1 MIGLEQLSI
10 EIGTSDVREI
20 RLSVSSHLGVSIVL
34 LALMASFAIADDEEV
49 PDIAKRLEASAIVLT
64 EVMSTPKKTIPSEVL
79 AEAKCVAVVPSLVKI
94 ALGIG
99 GRHGKG
105 VVTCHTKSGWSAP
118 GPISISGGSIGLQIG
133 TQAVDLILV
142 FLDQNALQELL
153 STKFR
158 IGAEVAGTPGPIG
171 NQSATGDWH
180 KAEILTYSKARG
192 VFAGVT
198 LKGAAVKQ
206 DKDGIV
212 ELYGRYI
219 PIGSIVA
226 GRVSPPRESDHFLAT
241 LRKYMPDAQHPQG

>member
-1 MIGLEQLSI
+1 MEA
-10 EIGTSDVREI
+10 T
-20 RLSVSSHLGVSIVL
+20 SHLGVPIVL
-34 LALMASFAIADDEEV
+34 LFFMASFAFAGDEKV
-49 PDIAKRLEASAIVLT
+49 TDIAKRLEASATVMT
-64 EVMSTPKKTIPSEVL
+64 EVMSTREKTIPSEVL
-79 AEAKCVAVVPSLVKI
+79 AEAKCVAVIPSLVKV

-118 GPISISGGSIGLQIG
+118 GPISISGASIGLQIG
-133 TQAVDLILV
+133 SQAVDLILV

-153 STKFR
+153 SSKFR

-171 NQSATGDWH
+171 NQSATSDWR
-180 KAEILTYSKARG
+180 KAKILTYSKARG

-198 LKGAAVKQ
+198 LKGTAVKQ

-226 GRVSPPRESDHFLAT
+226 GKVSPPPASHDFLAT
-241 LRKYMPDAQHPQG
+241 LRKYIVDTQHPQG

>member
-1 MIGLEQLSI
+1 MK
-10 EIGTSDVREI
+10 
-20 RLSVSSHLGVSIVL
+20 VSSPLGPIVL
-34 LALMASFAIADDEEV
+34 LTLMASLAFAGTEETT
-49 PDIAKRLEASAIVLT
+49 DIAKRLEASAIVLT
-64 EVMSTPKKTIPSEVL
+64 EVMSRPDKTIPREVL
-79 AEAKCVAVVPSLVKI
+79 AEAKCVAVIPSLVKV

-133 TQAVDLILV
+133 SQAVDLILV

-153 STKFR
+153 SSKFR

-171 NQSATGDWH
+171 NQSATGDWR
-180 KAEILTYSKARG
+180 KAEILTYSEAHG

-198 LKGAAVKQ
+198 LKGAVIKQ

-226 GRVSPPRESDHFLAT
+226 GKVSPPRESQDFLAT
-241 LRKYMPDAQHPQG
+241 LRKYMADVPRPQG

>member
-1 MIGLEQLSI
+1 VIKAP
-10 EIGTSDVREI
+10 
-20 RLSVSSHLGVSIVL
+20 SHLGILISSL
-34 LALMASFAIADDEEV
+34 LLMTSLAFAGDEKV
-49 PDIAKRLEASAIVLT
+49 TDIAKRLEASASVLT
-64 EVMSTPKKTIPSEVL
+64 EVMSKPDQTIPNEVL
-79 AEAKCVAVVPSLVKI
+79 AEAKCVAVIPSLIKV

-105 VVTCHTKSGWSAP
+105 VVTCRTKSGWSAP

-133 TQAVDLILV
+133 SQALDLILI

-153 STKFR
+153 SSKFR

-171 NQSATGDWH
+171 NQSATGDWREA
-180 KAEILTYSKARG
+180 KILTYSKARG

-212 ELYGRYI
+212 DLYGRYI

-226 GRVSPPRESDHFLAT
+226 GKVSPPRESHEFLAA
-241 LRKYMPDAQHPQG
+241 LRKYIADTQRPQG